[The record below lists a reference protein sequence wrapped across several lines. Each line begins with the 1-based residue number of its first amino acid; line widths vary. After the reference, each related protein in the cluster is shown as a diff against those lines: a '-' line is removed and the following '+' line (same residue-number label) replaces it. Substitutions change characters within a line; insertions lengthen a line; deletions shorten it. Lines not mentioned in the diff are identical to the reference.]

1 VRDHEPALALDGGP
15 DGLEAVRAIVA
26 LAPQALAPGG
36 VLVLEHHH
44 DQSAA
49 VLDLLAAAGLEQPQ
63 AHRDLE
69 GVLRFASARR
79 QVQP

>member
-1 VRDHEPALALDGGP
+1 VG
-15 DGLEAVRAIVA
+15 V
-26 LAPQALAPGG
+26 LAP
-36 VLVLEHHH
+36 HH

-49 VLDLLAAAGLEQPQ
+49 VLDLLAAAGLERPR